1 EVRSRRDPNFAHRK
15 RPELDVNPRRPH
27 RSEGRTRHGAPDGRG
42 VRRAARRRPRRLE
55 RDPLTL
61 QCGAPM
67 TGPDDTIPPDAAND
81 TDPPLL
87 VIPAG
92 FSSFEF
98 SRALDRLHAAMLE

>member
-1 EVRSRRDPNFAHRK
+1 
-15 RPELDVNPRRPH
+15 
-27 RSEGRTRHGAPDGRG
+27 
-42 VRRAARRRPRRLE
+42 
-55 RDPLTL
+55 
-61 QCGAPM
+61 M

-98 SRALDRLHAAMLE
+98 SRALDRLHAAMLEVEAIGAAACRQLDAQAAPEGT